1 MKREEILKI
10 IDDKDAQDKIFVQRG
25 EEKAKYTEEIFHIIK
40 QGVMDDLIKIAV
52 DRGYWFSDNQISLHI
67 FKNIINSPTLKLSKD
82 IAEIYSVDGMTVLVP
97 SKDATKDEVEYIFKL
112 KSNIDTALLENNFR
126 VLLRKNGFSQA
137 DEWIFNDWTTTKEK
151 LLSYPEIIYNGFDNC
166 ESLSC
171 IEKYSS
177 GKSTNLSDSE
187 DTSLIAWQILGV
199 VIVLLVLFLCKV
211 YF

>member
-1 MKREEILKI
+1 MKREEILKL

-82 IAEIYSVDGMTVLVP
+82 IAGIYSVDGMTVLVP

-112 KSNIDTALLENNFR
+112 KSNIDTTLLENNFR

-151 LLSYPEIIYNGFDNC
+151 LLSYPEIIYEGAERGF
-166 ESLSC
+166 ETS
-171 IEKYSS
+171 K
-177 GKSTNLSDSE
+177 TDSE
-187 DTSLIAWQILGV
+187 YKPNDNSLIAWQILGV